1 MMKAVVDEYD
11 VSQKL
16 FYKKQ
21 TQKDRKVSLVVA
33 LLSLRN
39 DQVIIVGLEVEVND
53 LKNDADHVMDMVET

>member
-1 MMKAVVDEYD
+1 